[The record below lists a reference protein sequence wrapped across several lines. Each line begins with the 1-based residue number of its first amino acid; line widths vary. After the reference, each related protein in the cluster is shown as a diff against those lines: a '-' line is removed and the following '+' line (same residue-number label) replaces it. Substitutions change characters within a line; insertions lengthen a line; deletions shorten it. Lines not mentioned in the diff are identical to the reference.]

1 MKKIGIKSK
10 NRPNLTP
17 YLLLT
22 PAMLLILGIMG
33 YPMIDSIRISFLK
46 YSLLAPN
53 DIEFIGFGNY
63 VKLFRDPEVFYVF
76 LNSIKWVVSV
86 VCIQFLVGFLLALL
100 LNRRFKGKQLYQSV
114 VFLPWAVSGFLVG
127 LMFKW
132 IFSESNGI
140 LNFFFTGLGWI
151 DGAVSWL
158 GNPRLSMIGPISGMI
173 WYGIPFF
180 GIMILAAL
188 QSIAQDI
195 YDSAKIDG
203 SNAVQQLFYVTLPY
217 IKPTIIT
224 TLLLRVIWVFNS
236 PDVIYIMTGGGP
248 ANSSNILPLY
258 VFDQAFY
265 SLDFGYGSAV
275 GILMMLLLI
284 IYAVLFLK
292 LTRYE
297 SAGDF

>member
-1 MKKIGIKSK
+1 MKNIEIKRK
-10 NRPNLTP
+10 NRSNLTP
-17 YLLLT
+17 YLLLA
-22 PAMLLILGIMG
+22 PAMILVLSVMG
-33 YPMIDSIRISFLK
+33 YPMIDSIRISFLD

-63 VKLFRDPEVFYVF
+63 VKLFNDSDLFNVF

-86 VCIQFLVGFLLALL
+86 VSIQFLIGFLLALL
-100 LNRRFKGKQLYQSV
+100 LTRHFRGKKFYQSV
-114 VFLPWAVSGFLVG
+114 VFLPWAVPVFLAG

-140 LNFFFTGLGWI
+140 LNYFLTSLGMI
-151 DGAVSWL
+151 DEAVSWL
-158 GNPRLSMIGPISGMI
+158 GNSKLSMSGPITAMI

-188 QSIAQDI
+188 QSIPQDV
-195 YDSAKIDG
+195 YDAAKIDG

-236 PDVIYIMTGGGP
+236 PDIIHTMTGGGP
-248 ANSSNILPLY
+248 ANSSNILTLY
-258 VFDQAFY
+258 VFNQAFY
-265 SLDFGYGSAV
+265 SLDFGY
-275 GILMMLLLI
+275 
-284 IYAVLFLK
+284 
-292 LTRYE
+292 
-297 SAGDF
+297 